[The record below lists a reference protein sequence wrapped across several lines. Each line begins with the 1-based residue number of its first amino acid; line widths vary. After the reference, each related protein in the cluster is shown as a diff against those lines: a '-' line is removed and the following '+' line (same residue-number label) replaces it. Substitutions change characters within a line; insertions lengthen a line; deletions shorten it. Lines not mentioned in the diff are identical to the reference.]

1 MAIAVVATGLLR
13 AALPHQL
20 RNGDA
25 AWLFL
30 VLVVGL
36 LAVLIIGDPGR
47 IDRDR
52 PWLHNLTSVL
62 IGLISIAN
70 ADAAI
75 RLVVGII
82 NVSSFTQNAK
92 VLLASGGAI
101 WLSNIIAFA
110 LWYWNLDRGGPAARA
125 AGTEDPP
132 ALIFPEMLHTAARQG
147 GLVPDLRRLLPLR
160 LRHGDC
166 LQPDRRVGRQAL
178 DEAHDDG
185 RGSHLPRGGD
195 PRRRPRRQHLEV
207 AHLRARHTRTRR
219 SVTGTMMDPC
229 ASASGRC
236 SGSRAP
242 PRRTADPHHG
252 HLSP

>member
-1 MAIAVVATGLLR
+1 MSAPPEPPQAQRTSRLGEPRWPMALAVLTTGLLR

-36 LAVLIIGDPGR
+36 LA

-52 PWLHNLTSVL
+52 PWLRNLTSVL

-75 RLVVGII
+75 RLVVGIV
-82 NVSSFTQNAK
+82 NVSSFTQDAK
-92 VLLASGGAI
+92 VLLACGGAI

-125 AGTEDPP
+125 AGTDDPP
-132 ALIFPEMLHTAARQG
+132 ALIFPEMLHPQHVKEDWTPAFVDYFHFAFATATAFSPTDVSAVKPWMKLMMMAEEAISLVVAILVVARAVNI
-147 GLVPDLRRLLPLR
+147 LK
-160 LRHGDC
+160 
-166 LQPDRRVGRQAL
+166 
-178 DEAHDDG
+178 
-185 RGSHLPRGGD
+185 
-195 PRRRPRRQHLEV
+195 
-207 AHLRARHTRTRR
+207 
-219 SVTGTMMDPC
+219 
-229 ASASGRC
+229 
-236 SGSRAP
+236 
-242 PRRTADPHHG
+242 
-252 HLSP
+252 

>member
-1 MAIAVVATGLLR
+1 MSSPTQPAQDVHRAGPGEPRWPMALAVVATGLLR
-13 AALPHQL
+13 AALPHEL

-52 PWLHNLTSVL
+52 PWLHNLTSVM
-62 IGLISIAN
+62 IGLISVAN

-101 WLSNIIAFA
+101 WLSNIITFA

-125 AGTEDPP
+125 AGRYVRP
-132 ALIFPEMLHTAARQG
+132 ALIFPEMLHPQHVGENWTPTFVDYFHFAFATATAFSPTDVSAVKPWMKLMMMAEEAISLVVAILVVARAVNI
-147 GLVPDLRRLLPLR
+147 LK
-160 LRHGDC
+160 
-166 LQPDRRVGRQAL
+166 
-178 DEAHDDG
+178 
-185 RGSHLPRGGD
+185 
-195 PRRRPRRQHLEV
+195 
-207 AHLRARHTRTRR
+207 
-219 SVTGTMMDPC
+219 
-229 ASASGRC
+229 
-236 SGSRAP
+236 
-242 PRRTADPHHG
+242 
-252 HLSP
+252 

>member
-1 MAIAVVATGLLR
+1 MATEPERTQHQQKARLGEPRWPMAIAVVATGLLR
-13 AALPHQL
+13 AALPSEL

-30 VLVVGL
+30 ILVVGL

-70 ADAAI
+70 ADAAV

-92 VLLASGGAI
+92 VLLASGACI

-125 AGTEDPP
+125 AGTEIRP
-132 ALIFPEMLHTAARQG
+132 ALIFPEMLHTQHVEEGWYPTFVDYFHFAFATATAFSPTDVSAVKPWMKLMMMAEEAISLVVAVLVVARAVNI
-147 GLVPDLRRLLPLR
+147 LK
-160 LRHGDC
+160 
-166 LQPDRRVGRQAL
+166 
-178 DEAHDDG
+178 
-185 RGSHLPRGGD
+185 
-195 PRRRPRRQHLEV
+195 
-207 AHLRARHTRTRR
+207 
-219 SVTGTMMDPC
+219 
-229 ASASGRC
+229 
-236 SGSRAP
+236 
-242 PRRTADPHHG
+242 
-252 HLSP
+252 

>member
-1 MAIAVVATGLLR
+1 MSSPTQPAQPQREARLGEPRWPMALAVVATGLLR

-30 VLVVGL
+30 VLVIGL

-52 PWLHNLTSVL
+52 RWLHNLTSVM

-92 VLLASGGAI
+92 VLLASGAAI
-101 WLSNIIAFA
+101 WLSNIITFA

-125 AGTEDPP
+125 AGRHVRP
-132 ALIFPEMLHTAARQG
+132 ALIFPEMLHPQHVEENWTPTFVDYFHFAFATATAFSPTDVSAVKPWMKLMMMAEEAISLVVAILVVARAVNI
-147 GLVPDLRRLLPLR
+147 LK
-160 LRHGDC
+160 
-166 LQPDRRVGRQAL
+166 
-178 DEAHDDG
+178 
-185 RGSHLPRGGD
+185 
-195 PRRRPRRQHLEV
+195 
-207 AHLRARHTRTRR
+207 
-219 SVTGTMMDPC
+219 
-229 ASASGRC
+229 
-236 SGSRAP
+236 
-242 PRRTADPHHG
+242 
-252 HLSP
+252 

>member
-1 MAIAVVATGLLR
+1 MALAVIVAGLLR

-30 VLVVGL
+30 VLVVVL
-36 LAVLIIGDPGR
+36 LGVLIIGDPGR

-62 IGLISIAN
+62 IGLISLAN

-75 RLVVGII
+75 RLVIGII

-101 WLSNIIAFA
+101 WLSNVIAFA

-125 AGTEDPP
+125 AGTDDPP
-132 ALIFPEMLHTAARQG
+132 ALIFPEMLHTQHVKEGWYPTFVDYFHFAFATATAFSPTDVSAVKPWMKLMMMAEEAISLVVAILVVARAVNI
-147 GLVPDLRRLLPLR
+147 LK
-160 LRHGDC
+160 
-166 LQPDRRVGRQAL
+166 
-178 DEAHDDG
+178 
-185 RGSHLPRGGD
+185 
-195 PRRRPRRQHLEV
+195 
-207 AHLRARHTRTRR
+207 
-219 SVTGTMMDPC
+219 
-229 ASASGRC
+229 
-236 SGSRAP
+236 
-242 PRRTADPHHG
+242 
-252 HLSP
+252 

>member
-1 MAIAVVATGLLR
+1 MSSDLGATEEQQKGRLGEPRWPMAIAVVATGLLR
-13 AALPHQL
+13 AALPHEL

-30 VLVVGL
+30 IIVVVL

-70 ADAAI
+70 ADAAV

-82 NVSSFTQNAK
+82 DVSSFTQDAK
-92 VLLASGGAI
+92 VLLASGASI

-125 AGTEDPP
+125 AGTEIRP
-132 ALIFPEMLHTAARQG
+132 ALIFPEMLHTQHVKEGWYPTFVDYFHFAFATATAFSPTDVSAVKPWMKLMMMAEEAISLVVAVLVVARAVNI
-147 GLVPDLRRLLPLR
+147 LK
-160 LRHGDC
+160 
-166 LQPDRRVGRQAL
+166 
-178 DEAHDDG
+178 
-185 RGSHLPRGGD
+185 
-195 PRRRPRRQHLEV
+195 
-207 AHLRARHTRTRR
+207 
-219 SVTGTMMDPC
+219 
-229 ASASGRC
+229 
-236 SGSRAP
+236 
-242 PRRTADPHHG
+242 
-252 HLSP
+252 

>member
-13 AALPHQL
+13 AALPHEL

-30 VLVVGL
+30 VIVVGL

-47 IDRDR
+47 IDRER

-92 VLLASGGAI
+92 VLLASGAFL

-110 LWYWNLDRGGPAARA
+110 LWYWNLDRGGPAA
-125 AGTEDPP
+125 
-132 ALIFPEMLHTAARQG
+132 HAARHGHPSRLDLPRNAAHATRRG
-147 GLVPDLRRLLPLR
+147 GLVPRRSWTTSISRSPLR
-160 LRHGDC
+160 
-166 LQPDRRVGRQAL
+166 PPSARQM
-178 DEAHDDG
+178 
-185 RGSHLPRGGD
+185 S
-195 PRRRPRRQHLEV
+195 
-207 AHLRARHTRTRR
+207 
-219 SVTGTMMDPC
+219 
-229 ASASGRC
+229 
-236 SGSRAP
+236 P
-242 PRRTADPHHG
+242 PSNPG
-252 HLSP
+252 

>member
-1 MAIAVVATGLLR
+1 MSSPTEPAQGVHRARPGEPRWPMALAVVATGLLR
-13 AALPHQL
+13 AALPTEL

-52 PWLHNLTSVL
+52 RWLHNLTSIM
-62 IGLISIAN
+62 IGLISVAN

-101 WLSNIIAFA
+101 WLSNVITFA

-125 AGTEDPP
+125 AGRPVLP
-132 ALIFPEMLHTAARQG
+132 ALIFPEMLHTQHVEEGWTPTFVDYFHFAFATAAAFSPTDVSAVKPWMKLMMMAEEAIS
-147 GLVPDLRRLLPLR
+147 LV
-160 LRHGDC
+160 
-166 LQPDRRVGRQAL
+166 
-178 DEAHDDG
+178 
-185 RGSHLPRGGD
+185 
-195 PRRRPRRQHLEV
+195 V
-207 AHLRARHTRTRR
+207 AILVVARA
-219 SVTGTMMDPC
+219 VNI
-229 ASASGRC
+229 
-236 SGSRAP
+236 
-242 PRRTADPHHG
+242 
-252 HLSP
+252 LK

>member
-1 MAIAVVATGLLR
+1 MTAPPDQPQPQEEPQEERKARLGEPRWPMALAVIATGLLR

-75 RLVVGII
+75 RLVIGII

-125 AGTEDPP
+125 AGTDDPP
-132 ALIFPEMLHTAARQG
+132 ALIFPEMLHTKHVREGWYPTFVDYFHFAFATATAFSPTDVSAVKPWMKLMMMAEEAISLVVAILVVARAVNI
-147 GLVPDLRRLLPLR
+147 LK
-160 LRHGDC
+160 
-166 LQPDRRVGRQAL
+166 
-178 DEAHDDG
+178 
-185 RGSHLPRGGD
+185 
-195 PRRRPRRQHLEV
+195 
-207 AHLRARHTRTRR
+207 
-219 SVTGTMMDPC
+219 
-229 ASASGRC
+229 
-236 SGSRAP
+236 
-242 PRRTADPHHG
+242 
-252 HLSP
+252 

>member
-1 MAIAVVATGLLR
+1 MASTAANGPATRPGRLGEPRWPMAVAVLATGLLR

-20 RNGDA
+20 RDGEA

-30 VLVVGL
+30 ALVVVL

-62 IGLISIAN
+62 IGLISLAN

-75 RLVVGII
+75 RLVIGII
-82 NVSSFTQNAK
+82 NVSSFTQDAK

-125 AGTEDPP
+125 SGRHVRP
-132 ALIFPEMLHTAARQG
+132 ALIFPEMLHPQHVGEDWGPTFVDYFHFAFATATAFSPTDVSAVKPWMKLMMMAEEAISLIVAILVVARAVNI
-147 GLVPDLRRLLPLR
+147 LK
-160 LRHGDC
+160 
-166 LQPDRRVGRQAL
+166 
-178 DEAHDDG
+178 
-185 RGSHLPRGGD
+185 
-195 PRRRPRRQHLEV
+195 
-207 AHLRARHTRTRR
+207 
-219 SVTGTMMDPC
+219 
-229 ASASGRC
+229 
-236 SGSRAP
+236 
-242 PRRTADPHHG
+242 
-252 HLSP
+252 